1 MLFADVPWAW
11 QVGQLKPSEVG
22 ELHYPDVGLQ
32 CSEGVA
38 GDLGASAGY
47 RLEQGALT
55 SVREADKTN
64 ISDQLEVELDRPS
77 LASEATVL
85 GVSGSPGASPGHED
99 AVILP
104 HQVAEYLST
113 VSHHSDTQGGP
124 DDDVLPVLSH
134 ALHVPEHITM

>member
-1 MLFADVPWAW
+1 MLEGGLEWSARYWLGDSGWAA
-11 QVGQLKPSEVG
+11 P
-22 ELHYPDVGLQ
+22 
-32 CSEGVA
+32 A
-38 GDLGASAGY
+38 
-47 RLEQGALT
+47 
-55 SVREADKTN
+55 
-64 ISDQLEVELDRPS
+64 
-77 LASEATVL
+77 
-85 GVSGSPGASPGHED
+85 PGASPGHED